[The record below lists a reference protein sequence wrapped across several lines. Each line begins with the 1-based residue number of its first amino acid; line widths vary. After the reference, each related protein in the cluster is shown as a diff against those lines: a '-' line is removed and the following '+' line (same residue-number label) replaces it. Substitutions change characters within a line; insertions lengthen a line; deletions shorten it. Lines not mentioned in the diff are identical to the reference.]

1 MQLPEPYKTLRKKG
15 IQSAPFRI
23 PYNSYRFEGPL
34 TDLLVKWGVDK
45 SYVPQILKRLEFASR
60 RTWYH
65 RNSSYNS
72 FKWDIQNIDKYV
84 EGLYYIEGETVCQ
97 PDKKLQQAIKRL
109 IECYQINFARPASYT
124 YDNSDSDSPS
134 IDFDDLEVEEEKVV
148 EKPQLV
154 IHLNLKDKEQFFEFL
169 RNRPINRQTRER
181 YNEEFP
187 FPKDPSNKSN
197 RSSFVEKQVSFD
209 TNDVQVYVNGELSS
223 DVICRVEEFDDAYI
237 VHLFYKG
244 ERAYSKSFSID
255 KELAKEPIHHINYN
269 EDNSSLDVNGKNLA
283 ITFSG
288 YDEYKRFLSGKPKR
302 ELSDEP
308 SHVYVGEP
316 IKEHKTKIAKE
327 TSVTKTDNEVK
338 VVIDDF
344 KETKKQ
350 EPETPN
356 AKSNKSKGTKTVNKK
371 TKTTTKKKVSK
382 KKTDSD
388 DEDFDDIFEKPAK
401 TKICFRCQRELPLS
415 KFDRTIYAF
424 DGREAYC
431 KECWEEIRRIK
442 EMKEGASDF
451 AILRRNNK
459 KRIIKAIAIVAAVVF
474 VIWLDSEFPILFT
487 LLLVLIVLFL

>member
-1 MQLPEPYKTLRKKG
+1 MPYSELYKTLRKKG
-15 IQSAPFRI
+15 IQSDPFRI
-23 PYNSYRFEGPL
+23 PYYPNRYEGPI
-34 TDLLVKWGVDK
+34 TELLVKWGVDK
-45 SYVPQILKRLEFASR
+45 SYVPQILKRLEFASKK
-60 RTWYH
+60 TWYH
-65 RNSSYNS
+65 KNRSYNS
-72 FKWDIQNIDKYV
+72 FKWDIPNIDKYV
-84 EGLYYIEGETVCQ
+84 EGLYYIEDDTVCQ

-109 IECYQINFARPASYT
+109 IECYQINFARPASFT
-124 YDNSDSDSPS
+124 YDYSGSDSPA
-134 IDFDDLEVEEEKVV
+134 IEFDDVEVEEEKVV

-181 YNEEFP
+181 YNEEIP

-209 TNDVQVYVNGELSS
+209 TTDVQVYVNGELSS
-223 DVICRVEEFDDAYI
+223 DVICRIEEFDDAYV

-244 ERAYSKSFSID
+244 ERSYSKSFSID

-288 YDEYKRFLSGKPKR
+288 YDEHKRFLSGKPKR

-316 IKEHKTKIAKE
+316 VIEHKTKLAKE

-338 VVIDDF
+338 VVIDDS

-388 DEDFDDIFEKPAK
+388 DDYFDDIFEKPAN

-431 KECWEEIRRIK
+431 KECWAEIKRIK
-442 EMKEGASDF
+442 EEKEIGRDF
-451 AILRRNNK
+451 TILRRDNK
-459 KRIIKAIAIVAAVVF
+459 KNAIKVIAIIAAIIFVV
-474 VIWLDSEFPILFT
+474 WLDLEHPLILWLILILF
-487 LLLVLIVLFL
+487 LLFT